1 MSDKY
6 KVIALVGPSGCGKDT
21 ILNKVLGSNPEFQRV
36 VSYTSRPMRET
47 EKDGIAYH
55 FTQPENFLDF
65 FNNNTIVE
73 TAVFNDWFYGTT
85 YDCYSKEKINIGVY
99 DPTRLEILLSN
110 PQMDV
115 VVYYVQARD
124 NTRLIRQLSREDN
137 PDIDEIFRRFKADR
151 VDFCDIE
158 EICPDIIYLPNNTPD
173 ELAIALEIVASEQ
186 K

>member
-1 MSDKY
+1 MY
-6 KVIALVGPSGCGKDT
+6 KLIAIIGQSGSGKDT
-21 ILNKVLGSNPEFQRV
+21 IFQNLLKMNHELHSTIQHTTRPPREGEVEGVDYYFIDKNCFADRLLNDEL
-36 VSYTSRPMRET
+36 
-47 EKDGIAYH
+47 
-55 FTQPENFLDF
+55 
-65 FNNNTIVE
+65 VE
-73 TAVFNDWFYGTT
+73 VACFNDWFYGTT

-151 VDFCDIE
+151 IDFCDIE

-173 ELAIALEIVASEQ
+173 ELAIALEIV
-186 K
+186 KKKKK